1 MSLFGSIGL
10 ANNTLQANQI
20 ALQVIGQNIAN
31 ANTPGYIREEVVLTP
46 APTQRKGNL
55 LLGLGVRVEAIIQ
68 KIDLFLEERLRGSVS
83 DRASAE
89 TQEDAYMQLEGVI
102 GELSDT
108 DLSTSMTNFF
118 NAISD
123 VANEPKNI
131 TLRNLAVL
139 QGGILTGDVNRL
151 YNRVNE
157 MRSDLND
164 QIIDVADDINR
175 LIEEIRVLNVRI
187 ANVEGGDVSA
197 SDAVGLRDQRLQAM
211 EELSE
216 LIDVRIKEQ
225 LSGGV
230 AIYNGGDFLVF
241 EGISRPV
248 EILLES
254 DRGLATASIQLADTD
269 SPITASSGKLAGLLT
284 ARDTTM
290 GGFQTQL
297 DDFAKTLAFEFNKLY
312 SQGQGI
318 NWFDD
323 LTSEFP
329 VDADNLALNQA
340 GLEFTPVGGSF
351 NVLTRN
357 TVTGQTQR
365 TTIHVNLDGIGTET
379 TLATLAA
386 DINAVAGVSAS
397 TTTAGKLTITAAS
410 SSEEFVFDGDTSG
423 VLAALGLNTFFTGS
437 TARNLGVNSQLQ
449 TDPSKFA
456 ASRDTGT
463 GPYVN
468 NEQNA
473 LVLADF
479 LLRPL
484 ESQNNET
491 LAVLYD
497 RLTGGTTQASSI
509 ARAVAEGARVYEAT
523 LRGQKMAT
531 SGVSIDEEVVRMIS
545 FQRSF
550 QASAK
555 YIATLNE
562 LLELLVNL

>member
-1 MSLFGSIGL
+1 MSLFSSIGL

-46 APTQRKGNL
+46 AATQKKGNL

-68 KIDLFLEERLRGSVS
+68 KIDLFLEERLRGAVS
-83 DRASAE
+83 DRVSAE
-89 TQEDAYMQLEGVI
+89 TLENTYMQLEGVI

-118 NAISD
+118 NAIND
-123 VANEPKNI
+123 VVNEPTNI

-164 QIIDVADDINR
+164 QVIDMAEDINR
-175 LIEEIRVLNVRI
+175 LIGTIRLLNVQI
-187 ANVEGGDVSA
+187 ANLEGGDVSA

-225 LSGGV
+225 PSGGV

-241 EGISRPV
+241 EGVAREV
-248 EILLES
+248 EVLLES
-254 DRGLATASIQLADTD
+254 EQGLATASIQLADTD
-269 SPITASSGKLAGLLT
+269 SPITASSGKLAGLIT
-284 ARDTTM
+284 GRDTTT
-290 GGFQTQL
+290 GGFLTQL
-297 DDFAKTLAFEFNKLY
+297 DNFSKSLTYEFNKLY

-318 NWFDD
+318 NWYDN

-329 VDADNLALNQA
+329 TIANNLTLDQA
-340 GLEFTPVGGSF
+340 GLEFAPTNGSF
-351 NVLTRN
+351 TVLTRN
-357 TVTGQTQR
+357 TVTDQTQR
-365 TTIHVNLDGIGTET
+365 TTIQVNLDGIGTDA
-379 TLATLAA
+379 TLSTLAA
-386 DINAVAGVSAS
+386 DLDAVAGISAS
-397 TTTAGKLTITAAS
+397 TTTAGRLTISAAS
-410 SSEEFVFDGDTSG
+410 SSGEFTFDGDTSG

-463 GPYVN
+463 GPYVA

-473 LVLADF
+473 LVLAGF

-484 ESQNNET
+484 ESQNNQT

-497 RLTGGTTQASSI
+497 RLTGETTQASSI
-509 ARAVAEGARVYEAT
+509 ARAVAEGARVFEET

-531 SGVSIDEEVVRMIS
+531 SGVSIDEEAMRMIA

-555 YIATLNE
+555 YIATLND
-562 LLELLVNL
+562 LLGLLVTL

>member
-46 APTQRKGNL
+46 AATQKKGNL

-83 DRASAE
+83 DRVNADTLE
-89 TQEDAYMQLEGVI
+89 NAYMQLEGVI
-102 GELSDT
+102 GELGDT

-123 VANEPKNI
+123 VANEPANI
-131 TLRNLAVL
+131 TLRNLAIL
-139 QGGILTGDVNRL
+139 QGGILTSDVNRL
-151 YNRVNE
+151 YNRVSE

-164 QIIDVADDINR
+164 QVIDMADDINR
-175 LIEEIRVLNVRI
+175 LTGEIRMLNVRI
-187 ANVEGGDVSA
+187 ANVEGGNVSA

-225 LSGGV
+225 ASGGV
-230 AIYNGGDFLVF
+230 AVYTGGDFLVF
-241 EGISRPV
+241 EGVRRPV
-248 EILLES
+248 EVLLE
-254 DRGLATASIQLADTD
+254 GVQGMAIASIQLAETD
-269 SPITASSGKLAGLLT
+269 SPITASSGKLAGLLA

-290 GGFQTQL
+290 GGFLTQL
-297 DDFAKTLAFEFNKLY
+297 DDFAETLVFEFNKLY

-323 LTSEFP
+323 STSEFP
-329 VDADNLALNQA
+329 VDTNNLALNVA
-340 GLEFTPVGGSF
+340 GLEFTPVTGSF

-365 TTIHVNLDGIGTET
+365 TTIHVNLDGIGMDT

-386 DINAVAGVSAS
+386 DIDAVAGVSAS
-397 TTTAGKLTITAAS
+397 VTTSGYLTISAAS
-410 SSEEFVFDGDTSG
+410 SNEEFTFDGDTSG
-423 VLAALGLNTFFTGS
+423 VLASLGLNTFFTGS

-449 TDPSKFA
+449 DDPSKFA
-456 ASRDTGT
+456 ASRDSGT

-468 NEQNA
+468 NEKNA
-473 LVLADF
+473 LVLAGF

-484 ESQNNET
+484 ESNNNES

-509 ARAVAEGARVYEAT
+509 ARAVAEGARVFEET

-531 SGVSIDEEVVRMIS
+531 SGVSIDEEIMRMIA

-555 YIATLNE
+555 YIATLND
-562 LLELLVNL
+562 LLGLLVTL

>member
-46 APTQRKGNL
+46 AATQRKGNL

-68 KIDLFLEERLRGSVS
+68 KIDLFLEERLRGAVS
-83 DRASAE
+83 DRVNAE
-89 TQEDAYMQLEGVI
+89 AMENAYMQLEGVI

-108 DLSTSMTNFF
+108 DLSTSMVNFF
-118 NAISD
+118 SAVND
-123 VANEPKNI
+123 VANEPTNI

-139 QGGILTGDVNRL
+139 QGGILTTDVNRL
-151 YNRVNE
+151 YNRVGE

-164 QIIDVADDINR
+164 QIIDMADDINR
-175 LIEEIRVLNVRI
+175 LTEEIRVLNIRI

-211 EELSE
+211 EEMAE

-225 LSGGV
+225 TSGGV
-230 AIYNGGDFLVF
+230 AIYTGGDFLVF
-241 EGISRPV
+241 EGVSRPV
-248 EILLES
+248 EVLLES
-254 DRGLATASIQLADTD
+254 VQGMATASIQLAKTD
-269 SPITASSGKLAGLLT
+269 SPITASSGKLAGLLA

-290 GGFQTQL
+290 GGFLTQL
-297 DDFAKTLAFEFNKLY
+297 DDFAETLAFEFNKLY

-323 LTSEFP
+323 LTSEFT
-329 VDADNLALNQA
+329 VDADNLALDQA
-340 GLEFTPVGGSF
+340 GLKFTPVAGSF

-365 TTIHVNLDGIGTET
+365 TTIHVNLDGIGQDT
-379 TLATLAA
+379 TLASLAA
-386 DINAVAGVSAS
+386 DLNAVAGISAS
-397 TTTAGKLTITAAS
+397 TTNAGRLTIDAAS
-410 SSEEFVFDGDTSG
+410 SNEEFTFDGDTSG
-423 VLAALGLNTFFTGS
+423 VLAALGLNTFFIGS
-437 TARNLGVNSQLQ
+437 TAQNLGISSQLR

-456 ASRDTGT
+456 ASRDSGT
-463 GPYVN
+463 GPYVA

-473 LVLADF
+473 LVLAGF

-484 ESQNNET
+484 ESHNNES

-497 RLTGGTTQASSI
+497 RMTGETTQASSI
-509 ARAVAEGARVYEAT
+509 SRAVADGARVFEET

-531 SGVSIDEEVVRMIS
+531 SGVSIDEEGMRMIA

-555 YIATLNE
+555 YIATLND
-562 LLELLVNL
+562 LLGLLVTL

>member
-46 APTQRKGNL
+46 ASTQKKGNL

-68 KIDLFLEERLRGSVS
+68 KIDLFLEERLRGAVS
-83 DRASAE
+83 DRVNADA
-89 TQEDAYMQLEGVI
+89 QENAYMQLEGVI

-108 DLSTSMTNFF
+108 DLSTSMVNFF
-118 NAISD
+118 SAIND
-123 VANEPKNI
+123 VGNEPTNI

-139 QGGILTGDVNRL
+139 QGGILTNDVNRL
-151 YNRVNE
+151 YNRVGE

-164 QIIDVADDINR
+164 QIIDMADDLNR

-211 EELSE
+211 EEMSE

-225 LSGGV
+225 ASGGV
-230 AIYNGGDFLVF
+230 AIYTGGDFLVF
-241 EGISRPV
+241 EGVSRPV
-248 EILLES
+248 EVLLES
-254 DRGLATASIQLADTD
+254 VQGMATASIQLAETD
-269 SPITASSGKLAGLLT
+269 SPIVASSGKLAGLLT

-290 GGFQTQL
+290 GGFLTQL
-297 DDFAKTLAFEFNKLY
+297 DDFAEALAYEFNKLY

-323 LTSEFP
+323 LTSEFH
-329 VDADNLALNQA
+329 VDADNLALSRA
-340 GLEFTPVGGSF
+340 GLEFTPVTGSL

-365 TTIHVNLDGIGTET
+365 TTIHVNLDDIGTDT

-386 DINAVAGVSAS
+386 DLNAVAGVSAS
-397 TTTAGKLTITAAS
+397 TTTAGRLTIAAAS
-410 SSEEFVFDGDTSG
+410 SNEEFTFDGDTSG

-437 TARNLGVNSQLQ
+437 TARNLGVNSQLR

-456 ASRDTGT
+456 ASRDSGT

-473 LVLADF
+473 LVLAGF

-484 ESQNNET
+484 ESQNNES

-497 RLTGGTTQASSI
+497 RLTGETTQASSI
-509 ARAVAEGARVYEAT
+509 ARAVAEGARVFEET

-531 SGVSIDEEVVRMIS
+531 SGVSIDEEVMRMIS

-555 YIATLNE
+555 YIATLND
-562 LLELLVNL
+562 LLGLLVTL

>member
-46 APTQRKGNL
+46 AATQKKGDL

-83 DRASAE
+83 DRVNAE
-89 TQEDAYMQLEGVI
+89 TLENAYMQLEGVI

-118 NAISD
+118 NAIND
-123 VANEPKNI
+123 VVNEPTNI

-139 QGGILTGDVNRL
+139 QGGIFTGDINRL

-164 QIIDVADDINR
+164 QAIDMADDINR

-187 ANVEGGDVSA
+187 ANVEGGGALA

-225 LSGGV
+225 ASGGV
-230 AIYNGGDFLVF
+230 AIYTGGDFLVF

-248 EILLES
+248 EVLLES
-254 DRGLATASIQLADTD
+254 VQGMATASIQLAETD

-290 GGFQTQL
+290 GGFLTQL
-297 DDFAKTLAFEFNKLY
+297 DDFAKTLACEFNKLY

-323 LTSEFP
+323 LTSEFSA
-329 VDADNLALNQA
+329 DADNLALNAA

-365 TTIHVNLDGIGTET
+365 TTIHVNLDGIGTDT

-386 DINAVAGVSAS
+386 DLNAVAGVSAS
-397 TTTAGKLTITAAS
+397 ATTAGRLTIAAAS
-410 SSEEFVFDGDTSG
+410 SNEEFAFDGDTSG

-437 TARNLGVNSQLQ
+437 TARNLGINSQLR
-449 TDPSKFA
+449 TDPSKLA
-456 ASRDTGT
+456 ASRDSGT
-463 GPYVN
+463 GPYVDN
-468 NEQNA
+468 QQNA
-473 LVLADF
+473 LVLAGF

-484 ESQNNET
+484 ESQNNES

-497 RLTGGTTQASSI
+497 RLTGETTQASSI
-509 ARAVAEGARVYEAT
+509 SRAVAEGARVFEET

-531 SGVSIDEEVVRMIS
+531 SGVSIDEEAMRMIA

-555 YIATLNE
+555 YIATLND
-562 LLELLVNL
+562 LLGLLVTL